1 MDLASSGRESVGSKR
16 RPVCLASRSISSL
29 RLPDRATIGNMAPEY
44 GATMGFFPVDSESV
58 NYLRMTGRSEET
70 IDRFEKYFQAQ
81 QLFGMPKKGTIDY
94 SVDLDLDLSSVQP
107 SVAGPK
113 RPQDRVDLELLGQ
126 TFHSLLSKPA
136 AEGGYG
142 KDPESLA
149 QKVNVYM
156 NGTQPTSHP
165 EQAASL

>member
-1 MDLASSGRESVGSKR
+1 
-16 RPVCLASRSISSL
+16 
-29 RLPDRATIGNMAPEY
+29 
-44 GATMGFFPVDSESV
+44 
-58 NYLRMTGRSEET
+58 
-70 IDRFEKYFQAQ
+70 
-81 QLFGMPKKGTIDY
+81 MPKKGTIDY
-94 SVDLDLDLSSVQP
+94 SVGLDLDLSSVQP

-149 QKVNVYM
+149 EKVTVSM
-156 NGTQPTSHP
+156 NGNEPTAHP
-165 EQAASL
+165 EKSAPIGHGRVFIAATTTFTNS